1 MLKYI
6 VVKFVILRGGERVR
20 IYFQRLL
27 GNDGTKARVGKAIE
41 GSTLA
46 HAFLIGGPSGS
57 GKTTLALEMAAAL
70 NCENAGNTSLS
81 LPCGICNSCRRIYEG
96 NFPDLKFLS
105 KKKDKATIGVDE
117 VKDFREDM
125 FLSSTEAEKKIYVID
140 DAECMTV
147 EAQNA
152 LLKVLEEPPKN
163 VIILLLA
170 KECDKIL
177 TTIKSRAQYI
187 PMSRFTEDELSE
199 RIIAESEAAR
209 AMRMQDREKFDGI
222 IMSADGRIGEAK
234 KLLSP
239 RTAAENEEERRDI
252 TNIVHLIGQ
261 KNAYDRIYAAVL
273 ALPQKRA
280 ELMPMLE
287 RLIGAIHDMITAKYS
302 KSARTVFFT
311 SSDEALKISADI
323 PERRLLYVYDAVIE
337 AHELC
342 VKNANVQNV
351 LINLSSKIKMAAN
364 H

>member
-1 MLKYI
+1 MIKYI

-27 GNDGTKARVGKAIE
+27 GNDDTKLRVGRAIE
-41 GSTLA
+41 DFTLA

-70 NCENAGNTSLS
+70 NCEVSSEASVP
-81 LPCGICNSCRRIYEG
+81 LPCGRCNSCRRIYEG
-96 NFPDLKFLS
+96 NFPDLKFLA
-105 KKKDKATIGVDE
+105 KKKEKATIGVDE

-125 FLSSTEAEKKIYVID
+125 FLSSTESEKKIYIID

-170 KECDKIL
+170 TECDRIL
-177 TTIKSRAQYI
+177 TTIKSRVQYV
-187 PMSRFTEDELSE
+187 PMSRFTEQELSK
-199 RIIAESEAAR
+199 ILLADSEAAR
-209 AMRMQDREKFDGI
+209 SMRMQDREKFDGI

-239 RTAAENEEERRDI
+239 RTASENDDERRDI
-252 TNIVHLIGQ
+252 TSIVGLIGQ
-261 KNAYDRIYAAVL
+261 KNAYDKIYAAIST
-273 ALPQKRA
+273 LPQKRA
-280 ELMPMLE
+280 DLMPILE
-287 RLIGAIHDMITAKYS
+287 KLIGAIHDLIIVKHS
-302 KSARTVFFT
+302 ESSNTVFFT
-311 SSDEALKISADI
+311 SAEEALKICSDI
-323 PERRLLYVYDAVIE
+323 SEKRLLYVYDAVIE

-342 VKNANVQNV
+342 AKNANVQNLLV
-351 LINLSSKIKMAAN
+351 NLSSKIRMAAN

>member
-1 MLKYI
+1 MLGKN
-6 VVKFVILRGGERVR
+6 VLKGGESVR
-20 IYFQRLL
+20 AYFPRLL
-27 GNDGTKARVGKAIE
+27 GNDDTKSRVGTAIE
-41 GSTLA
+41 GSMLA

-57 GKTTLALEMAAAL
+57 GKSTLALEMAAAI
-70 NCENAGNTSLS
+70 NCENSSNPSLP

-96 NFPDLKFLS
+96 NFPDLKFLA

-125 FLSSTEAEKKIYVID
+125 FLSSTEADKKIYVID

-152 LLKVLEEPPKN
+152 LLKVLEEPPSS

-170 KECDKIL
+170 TECDRIL

-187 PMSRFTEDELSE
+187 AMSRFTEEDLADILVQENVNAKAMSVQDSE
-199 RIIAESEAAR
+199 R
-209 AMRMQDREKFDGI
+209 FNGI

-234 KLLSP
+234 KLLSQK
-239 RTAAENEEERRDI
+239 TAAENEEERKDI
-252 TNIVHLIGQ
+252 TSIVQLIGQ
-261 KNAYDRIYAAVL
+261 KNAYDKIYVAIM

-287 RLIGAIHDMITAKYS
+287 KLIGAIHDLIIS
-302 KSARTVFFT
+302 KHADNARTVFFT
-311 SSDEALKISADI
+311 SSTAALDIGTDI
-323 PERRLLYVYDAVIE
+323 PEKRLLYVYDAVIE

-342 VKNANVQNV
+342 VKNANVQNI
-351 LINLSSKIKMAAN
+351 LINLSSKIRLASS